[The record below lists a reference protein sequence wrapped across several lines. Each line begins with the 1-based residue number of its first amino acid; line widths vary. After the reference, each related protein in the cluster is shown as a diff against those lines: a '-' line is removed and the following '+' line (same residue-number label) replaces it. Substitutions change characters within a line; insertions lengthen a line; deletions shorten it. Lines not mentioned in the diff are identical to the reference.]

1 MKKLRISAL
10 TLAVLMC
17 LGLFTAC
24 RKPVPGTGFSS
35 EKVDGSQ
42 AVSSSGGNGADVS
55 APPDQ
60 SQSPLPPD
68 QSASLPDLSTP
79 AEPDPE
85 PEPEPEPEPDPKP
98 EPEPDPKPE
107 PEPEPKPAK
116 NNKLYV
122 LMYHHFIQEGQDYN
136 VWMLTDT
143 RLRED
148 LQWLSDHGYT
158 TVLPSDLAAGTPL
171 PAKAVM
177 LTFDDGYDSNYT
189 LAYPILQEF
198 KAKAVISVVVKNTD
212 EQKAGALTWSMCR
225 DMARSGL
232 VEIGSHTYNLH
243 KEVAGISRYEGE
255 SQEDYEARVLPDL
268 QTSIDL
274 IQANM
279 GVKPLFFAYP
289 LGYTDAWA
297 SDFLKEHFSVTATT
311 NHGPSDISKGLYD
324 LKRCNVSMGVPVGD
338 ILPE

>member
-10 TLAVLMC
+10 ILAVLMC
-17 LGLFTAC
+17 LSLFTAC
-24 RKPVPGTGFSS
+24 QKPVPGTGFSS
-35 EKVDGSQ
+35 EKVDGNQS
-42 AVSSSGGNGADVS
+42 ASSSGGNGADTS
-55 APPDQ
+55 APPNQ
-60 SQSPLPPD
+60 IQSPLPPD
-68 QSASLPDLSTP
+68 QSANLPDQSTP
-79 AEPDPE
+79 SEPDPE
-85 PEPEPEPEPDPKP
+85 PEPEPDPK
-98 EPEPDPKPE
+98 

-122 LMYHHFIQEGQDYN
+122 LMYHHFIQDGQDYN

-225 DMARSGL
+225 DMAQSGL

-255 SQEDYEARVLPDL
+255 SREAYEARVLPDL

-274 IQANM
+274 IQANV

-297 SDFLKEHFSVTATT
+297 NDFLREHFSVTATT